1 MHPQA
6 TMTDPRIRPTV
17 LIAALLA
24 LSLGCAPAMTAS
36 ERYRERESAH
46 VRMVFARID
55 EQNRTEKKTA
65 AWLAASY
72 ASVGIR
78 NIRDISPQEYASY
91 GRYVPNGDV
100 YLIVHP
106 GYFPY
111 FDKWDI
117 PRPPADYS
125 GGYPAQNT
133 MERVTADLPKGDVIY
148 RSAREQ
154 EKVLRDFLEF
164 QSLEQG
170 LVVLILPRDY
180 QKNTTYGQVAGYDEY
195 ARYLNELTNG
205 AGNIVYIESD
215 THYSGKLR
223 DDDLRVLLHFLKA
236 VGARTLHLGGSFM
249 GRCLDGFYG
258 SLRTSMFSQDLSF
271 VLELTAFS
279 PTDMKADK
287 VSLLTSAGT
296 LSIERVE
303 NYFRKFAYMPAT
315 EQWLPWNRLSLYDL
329 NEIR

>member
-1 MHPQA
+1 MIA
-6 TMTDPRIRPTV
+6 TRIRSNAV
-17 LIAALLA
+17 IAALLA
-24 LSLGCAPAMTAS
+24 LCIGCAPALTTS
-36 ERYRERESAH
+36 EKFRERESA
-46 VRMVFARID
+46 RIRAVFAQID
-55 EQNRTEKKTA
+55 ETNRTEKKSTPWLTTA
-65 AWLAASY
+65 Y

-78 NIRDISPQEYASY
+78 NIRDIPPQEYASY
-91 GRYVPNGDV
+91 GRYVRNGEV

-111 FDKWDI
+111 FDTWDI
-117 PRPPADYS
+117 SRPPADYS

-133 MERVTADLPKGDVIY
+133 MERVTADLPKGEAIY

-180 QKNTTYGQVAGYDEY
+180 KKNVTYGQVAGYDEY
-195 ARYLNELTNG
+195 ARYLNELTNA
-205 AGNIVYIESD
+205 AGNIVFIESD
-215 THYSGKLR
+215 THFSGKLR

-236 VGARTLHLGGSFM
+236 SGVRTLLLGGNFM
-249 GRCLDGFYG
+249 GRCLDGLYG
-258 SLRTSMFSQDLSF
+258 SLKTTMFSQDLFF

-279 PTDMKADK
+279 PTDMKADR
-287 VSLLTSAGT
+287 VSLLTGAGT

-303 NYFRKFAYMPAT
+303 NYFRKFAYISAS
-315 EQWLPWNRLSLYDL
+315 EQWLPWRRLSLYDIDH
-329 NEIR
+329 IR